1 MAEEIDISINCPICK
16 KFIIGTIDRKI
27 IVNALKFPVPFKIE
41 HCGSNFI
48 IFIDANYKCVK
59 TQLLNKI
66 KIEMEHNHPSNTNF
80 NSVLS
85 PDDLVRYE
93 FNSESGFLLD
103 RIPDLTEKHLI
114 RVILR
119 NKGVSLS
126 RLIQECTVLGKALNR
141 NISRENLLNILEKYV
156 EKEIIMKHEV
166 KIEEEESSSQFK
178 TNILQGGNI

>member
-41 HCGSNFI
+41 HCESKFI

-59 TQLLNKI
+59 TQLVTKI
-66 KIEMEHNHPSNTNF
+66 KNEEEHNHPTHTNF
-80 NSVLS
+80 KSILS
-85 PDDLVRYE
+85 PDDLVIYE
-93 FNSESGFLLD
+93 FNPESGFLLD

-114 RVILR
+114 RIILR
-119 NKGVSLS
+119 NKGVSLG
-126 RLIQECTVLGKALNR
+126 RLIKECAVLGKALNR
-141 NISRENLLNILEKYV
+141 NISRENLVNILEKYV
-156 EKEIIMKHEV
+156 EKEIIIKHEV